1 MNTSVKNDRRNVIWN
16 AIGSTANAFI
26 SLIFTIFATRING
39 VDQAGIFSY
48 GFAFACML
56 YAVGSY
62 IIRAFQVTDLSG
74 NFTDSDY
81 IYNRVTTC
89 IIMMILAAGFVLIN
103 GYSIYKSSIILC
115 LCLFKCAEAFGE
127 VIYGILQKSGRLW
140 MVGISLLCK
149 AITAIAL
156 FLAIDLITG
165 NLLLACFILVV
176 VYVAF
181 MIFYDL
187 TQLKDVD
194 RTKSPF
200 SFSQNNKLFKVG
212 FYTFV
217 ITVLCVY
224 LINAPRYAIDGMM
237 DNEHQTIYGIIILP
251 ATFMN
256 LLAHYVIQPFLTSI
270 SQSIKD
276 GLVDKLKK
284 SIVSISLVMAGLGI
298 IVFVVAFL
306 FEEPILSLVYGLDLG
321 AHKFQMLLIIFGSI
335 FYGFE
340 AVFSHILIAFRKTG
354 FQALVFIVVSILALV
369 LSNRMVYYKGITGA
383 AITYVVIMISLAV
396 SFGIYLIYVFKKYV
410 SSLKQTEGEKQ

>member
-26 SLIFTIFATRING
+26 SLVFTIFATRING
-39 VDQAGIFSY
+39 VSEAGIFSY

-74 NFTDSDY
+74 KFTDSDY

-89 IIMMILAAGFVLIN
+89 IIMMILAVGFVLIK
-103 GYSIYKSSIILC
+103 GYSLHKSSIILC

-127 VIYGILQKSGRLW
+127 VIYGVLQKNGKLW

-149 AITAIAL
+149 ASTAIVL
-156 FLAIDLITG
+156 FLVVDLLTG
-165 NLLLACFILVV
+165 NLLLACFMLVI
-176 VYVAF
+176 VYVAI

-187 TQLKDVD
+187 FKIRKVTL
-194 RTKSPF
+194 TKSPF
-200 SFSQNNKLFKVG
+200 SFSQNNKLFVVG

-224 LINAPRYAIDGMM
+224 LINAPRYAIDSMM

-284 SIVSISLVMAGLGI
+284 SILSISLVMAVLGVV
-298 IVFVVAFL
+298 VFAVAFL
-306 FEEPILSLVYGLDLG
+306 FEEPVLSLVYGLKL
-321 AHKFQMLLIIFGSI
+321 KEYKPQMLLIIFGSI

-354 FQALVFIVVSILALV
+354 FQAIVFILVSVMALV
-369 LSNRMVYYKGITGA
+369 LSDKMVSYKGITGA
-383 AITYVVIMISLAV
+383 AITYVVIMVSLAV
-396 SFGIYLIYVFKKYV
+396 SFAIYLIYVFKKYV
-410 SSLKQTEGEKQ
+410 LSLKMTEGER